1 MLYRLS
7 AGAGHKCAAA
17 AAAARRPT
25 FMLLT
30 VTKNMSSIK
39 NNVFCEY
46 MNIIYDGIALF
57 VSAVFILVIGLIY
70 SSYLFLSLSFPANLA
85 RLSNCRSLT

>member
-1 MLYRLS
+1 
-7 AGAGHKCAAA
+7 
-17 AAAARRPT
+17 
-25 FMLLT
+25 
-30 VTKNMSSIK
+30 MSSIT

-57 VSAVFILVIGLIY
+57 VSAVVILVIGLIY
-70 SSYLFLSLSFPANLA
+70 SSYLFLSFGFPANLA

>member
-1 MLYRLS
+1 MLGESTMRQ
-7 AGAGHKCAAA
+7 
-17 AAAARRPT
+17 RPGGGPAT
-25 FMLLT
+25 FKLLT
-30 VTKNMSSIK
+30 VTKIMSSIK

-70 SSYLFLSLSFPANLA
+70 SIYLFLFLSFPANLA
-85 RLSNCRSLT
+85 RLSNCHSLT

>member
-7 AGAGHKCAAA
+7 AGADHKCAARPGGPA
-17 AAAARRPT
+17 ATNFA
-25 FMLLT
+25 FNSN
-30 VTKNMSSIK
+30 KNYVFYK

-57 VSAVFILVIGLIY
+57 VSAVFILVIDLIY